1 MLSTDVF
8 FTDLEI
14 VIAADAP
21 LDRARV
27 RALVAELDKVA
38 AKLPRLADR
47 CYAYQARLLMRLAEH
62 EQALVAAEKALLLMP
77 LDDELLILRGDIYR
91 AAEEFSRALQ
101 DYTHVLA
108 ARPDSVTARLHRAEV
123 RQAQGQFGEALVD
136 LDEAL
141 RHEPRS
147 LRLLYRRGLIL
158 VDLGRVP
165 DALTDFQTVARLSA
179 DGDLKRKARQRMR
192 ELGSR

>member
-8 FTDLEI
+8 FTDLEN
-14 VIAADAP
+14 VIAAGEP
-21 LDRARV
+21 LDRPRV
-27 RALVAELDKVA
+27 RAMVAELDKVA

-47 CYAYQARLLMRLAEH
+47 CYAYQARLLTREEEY
-62 EQALVAAEKALLLMP
+62 EQALVAIEKALLLMP

-108 ARPDSVTARLHRAEV
+108 VRPDSVTARLHRAEV
-123 RQAQGQFGEALVD
+123 RQAQGQYGEALVD
-136 LDEAL
+136 LNEAL

-165 DALTDFQTVARLSA
+165 EALTDFQTVARLSA
-179 DGDLKRKARQRMR
+179 DGDLKHKARQRMR